1 MTFTW
6 KFDYSNESMKK
17 KSYKS
22 GEKSLE
28 TECVKDRICKV
39 FKFMSFIVCFIGFS
53 VFSYQIFDN
62 FAKGTTLI
70 STSVIKSPNGLL
82 EFPTLLLCNS
92 SAYKEKTLN
101 TTLDGYK
108 SNTMSLKDVVIDAFM
123 VNRDPNAGVLGA
135 TLIPIMDK
143 AKEVLTMTH
152 GTCVIFDLKIKVLF

>member
-6 KFDYSNESMKK
+6 KFDHSIESMKK
-17 KSYKS
+17 KSNKA

-39 FKFMSFIVCFIGFS
+39 FKLLSFIVCFIGFS

-70 STSVIKSPNGLL
+70 STSVIKSADGLL
-82 EFPTLLLCNS
+82 EFPIILLCNS
-92 SAYKEKTLN
+92 SAYKEQTLN
-101 TTLDGYK
+101 TSLDGYK
-108 SNTMSLKDVVIDAFM
+108 SNTMNLKDVVIDAFL
-123 VNRDPNAGVLGA
+123 VTRDRDEGVLDNK
-135 TLIPIMDK
+135 LIPIMDK

-152 GTCVIFDLKIKVLF
+152 GTCVIFDLKIKVIF